1 MTYKSQ
7 KEFPVDSL
15 ITRVLQGQYEL
26 DAHQC
31 FVAGAF
37 AVRQFTK
44 FPGASH
50 RYRNFYLLL
59 RVGSAFGGCCVEA
72 EQLDKIDTES
82 LAGINLANLLEC
94 AALPVRI
101 AALDAY
107 FALLKP
113 HRDQPQATRVELP
126 QGTPYERAIA
136 RDRAIVSL
144 QAVEA
149 DENVGLI
156 GVVNPIVEEIEK
168 RGAQCLPCDFNMTR
182 TSTGINVTRDMD
194 PVLRRADRLIVTGM
208 TLSNGSFDTILQ
220 AAKERNIP
228 LLVYAQ
234 TGSAIAPQFLGS
246 GVSAV
251 CAEPF
256 PYSQFSAEPSSIYL
270 YRAD

>member
-1 MTYKSQ
+1 MTIKSQ
-7 KEFPVDSL
+7 EALPVDSL
-15 ITRVLQGQYEL
+15 ITQVLQGQFAL

-31 FVAGAF
+31 SVAGAF
-37 AVRQFTK
+37 AIRQFTK
-44 FPGASH
+44 FPGANNT
-50 RYRNFYLLL
+50 YRNFYLLL
-59 RVGSAFGGCCVEA
+59 RVESVFGGCCVEPD
-72 EQLDKIDTES
+72 QLDIINAES
-82 LAGINLANLLEC
+82 LAGVNLANLLEC
-94 AALPVRI
+94 PILPVRI

-107 FALLKP
+107 FALLQP
-113 HRDQPQATRVELP
+113 HRNQSQATRVELP

-136 RDRAIVSL
+136 RDQAIVSL
-144 QAVEA
+144 QTVKAG
-149 DENVGLI
+149 ENVGLI

-168 RGAQCLPCDFNMTR
+168 RGAYCLPCDFNMKR
-182 TSTGINVTRDMD
+182 TSTGLNVTRNMD
-194 PVLRRADRLIVTGM
+194 SVLRRADRLIVTGM

-220 AAKERNIP
+220 AAKKRNIP

-234 TGSAIAPQFLGS
+234 TGSAIVPQFLGK